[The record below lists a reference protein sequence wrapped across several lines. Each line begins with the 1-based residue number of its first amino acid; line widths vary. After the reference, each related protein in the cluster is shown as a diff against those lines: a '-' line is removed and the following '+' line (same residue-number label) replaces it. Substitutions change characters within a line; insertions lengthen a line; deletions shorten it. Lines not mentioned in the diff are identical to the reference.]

1 MTDRRTRW
9 RRIAIGVGVLVA
21 VQAAILLAYR
31 SGNGGRRDAAAPR
44 FPVEPVSDELDAQ
57 ALVLERQN
65 GTTWKV
71 DALRGRPVV
80 LHFWATWCRPCRDEL
95 PTLLAQRE
103 RIRRAGG
110 ELALVSVDDDW
121 AEIRGFF
128 DGDVPEEVS
137 RAIDGDYRTFT
148 TGVLPETL
156 IVGADGGI
164 ASRIRGARDWRSASA
179 TIFLDSL
186 E

>member
-1 MTDRRTRW
+1 MTDRR
-9 RRIAIGVGVLVA
+9 RRIVIGVAVLVA
-21 VQAAILLAYR
+21 VQAVIILLYR
-31 SGNGGRRDAAAPR
+31 SGDSGRRKPAAPR
-44 FPVEPVSDELDAQ
+44 FPGERVSAALDAQ
-57 ALVLERQN
+57 ALVLERQD
-65 GTTWKV
+65 GTSWKV

-128 DGDVPEEVS
+128 GGAVPDEVS
-137 RAIDGDYRTFT
+137 RAIDGDYRTIT

-156 IVGADGGI
+156 IVDAAGGL
-164 ASRIRGARDWRSASA
+164 AGRVRGPRDWRSTSA
-179 TIFLDSL
+179 ATFLDSL